1 MDYIL
6 QLRQYIG
13 HRPILLVGAA
23 ILVVDHQD
31 RLLLMKRSDSGCW
44 GLPGG
49 ATEPGERVE
58 EAAKRET
65 LEETGLQ
72 IGDMELFGVFS
83 GPELYY
89 KYPNGDE
96 VYNVTVIYRSN
107 DWQGDVRINDEH
119 TEFSWFPRDE
129 IPHSKLISPPIL
141 PVIEQFRSRCATSG
155 VSRQ

>member
-6 QLRQYIG
+6 QLREYIG
-13 HRPILLVGAA
+13 HRPILMVGAA
-23 ILVVDHQD
+23 ILVVDTHN

-44 GLPGG
+44 GPPGG

-65 LEETGLQ
+65 LEETGLA
-72 IGDMELFGVFS
+72 IGEMSLFGVFS

-96 VYNVTVIYRSN
+96 VYNVTIVYLSRDFIGEVKL
-107 DWQGDVRINDEH
+107 DHEH
-119 TEFSWFPRDE
+119 TEFGWFALEE
-129 IPHSKLISPPIL
+129 IPENISPPII
-141 PVIEQFRSRCATSG
+141 PVIEQFKQTGSASHL
-155 VSRQ
+155 V

>member
-6 QLRQYIG
+6 QLRQLIG
-13 HRPILLVGAA
+13 PRPILMVGAA
-23 ILVVDHQD
+23 ILVLDNQR

-44 GLPGG
+44 GPPGG

-58 EAAKRET
+58 EAAKREA

-72 IGDMELFGVFS
+72 IGEMSLFGVYS

-96 VYNVTVIYRSN
+96 VYNVTIVYISEGVGYGSGDKSVILN
-107 DWQGDVRINDEH
+107 NEH
-119 TEFSWFPRDE
+119 TEFGWFAAPD
-129 IPHSKLISPPIL
+129 IPENISPPMI
-141 PVIEQFRSRCATSG
+141 PTIEHFKRLNS
-155 VSRQ
+155 